1 MYRMKRGIY
10 YRHMNFQIIGQL
22 ASAALILLSGPV
34 VIVLLALK
42 QGTGIVKCK
51 LLMFCDLWGLNSS

>member
-42 QGTGIVKCK
+42 QGN
-51 LLMFCDLWGLNSS
+51 L